1 MTVAYQR
8 QFRNVTVVLDAE
20 DAYARELGTH
30 GRHPRPIGQVRFSL
44 VGRIVGGVRVPFDES
59 LELVSVRNPGGYE
72 LFFDTVRRVDGR
84 QQQTDFANGTYV
96 LRVDAPDTRFYQ
108 HLERA
113 DLVLPMG
120 RGTSFSLDLLP
131 GYGYPFPAP
140 GTFRSG
146 FGAGL
151 IRGSFVN
158 AEGEGIAEA
167 TVSIT
172 PQPQIQVPGAPPT
185 MRPWFYG
192 QYLIDSTGQFAL
204 VVPDAQAYPA
214 PQPGLPAGNTV
225 DVRFTNGAV
234 STTVLG
240 VPFVKGAETTLQQ
253 TALRGTVL
261 RRGLGIA
268 NAQVRVQGEP
278 TAAITRENGT
288 WASYFALNRPGLPPA
303 NVPLNVTATLPDGSA
318 LTVLAFPVQPRST
331 SWVPAFRFP

>member
-1 MTVAYQR
+1 MTVAYER
-8 QFRNVTVVLDAE
+8 QFRSVTVVLDAE

-30 GRHPRPIGQVRFSL
+30 GSHPRPIGQVRFS
-44 VGRIVGGVRVPFDES
+44 VIGRMVAGARQPFDEP
-59 LELVSVRNPGGYE
+59 LELVSVHNPGGYE

-84 QQQTDFANGTYV
+84 HQQMDFADGTYL
-96 LRVDAPDTRFYQ
+96 LRVDTPDTRFYQ
-108 HLERA
+108 HLERT
-113 DLVLPMG
+113 DLVLPMR

-140 GTFRSG
+140 GTFRNG

-158 AEGEGIAEA
+158 SAGEGIEEA
-167 TVSIT
+167 TVSLT

-185 MRPWFYG
+185 TRPWLFG

-204 VVPDAQAYPA
+204 VVPDAQEYPA

-225 DVRFTNGAV
+225 DVRFTNGGV
-234 STTVLG
+234 PTTVLN
-240 VPFVKGAETTLQQ
+240 VPFVNGAETTLQQ

-268 NAQVRVQGEP
+268 NARVRVQGEP
-278 TAAITRENGT
+278 TDAIDGT
-288 WASYFALNRPGLPPA
+288 WVYYFALNRPGLPPA
-303 NVPLNVTATLPDGSA
+303 SVPLNVIATLPGGSA
-318 LTVLAFPVQPRST
+318 LTIPAFPVQPRST
-331 SWVPAFRFP
+331 SFVPAFRFP